1 MQITLT
7 GVAVLVSM
15 LIGWGFKIWR
25 EIKKDELTASQ
36 QDQLENVSYLA
47 VRASEELAEEAKSN
61 PDKTTW
67 TAEEKYEFASEA
79 ILEGAKA
86 ISPKLAASLS
96 PEMITMLIT
105 GAIQA
110 VGLGASGKNQAKNG
124 G

>member
-47 VRASEELAEEAKSN
+47 IRASEELAEEAKSN
-61 PDKTTW
+61 PDKETW
-67 TAEEKYEFASEA
+67 TAEDKYKFASEA

-86 ISPKLAASLS
+86 ISPKLAARLS

-105 GAIQA
+105 GTIAA
-110 VGLGASGKNQAKNG
+110 VGLGATGKTKIENG

>member
-7 GVAVLVSM
+7 GVAILVSM

-25 EIKKDELTASQ
+25 EVKKDELTASQ

-47 VRASEELAEEAKSN
+47 VRASEELAKKSKQQWSQD
-61 PDKTTW
+61 DKCD
-67 TAEEKYEFASEA
+67 FAAEA
-79 ILEGAKA
+79 IMEGAKA
-86 ISPKLAASLS
+86 ISPSLAANLS
-96 PEMITMLIT
+96 PTMIKMLIH

-110 VGLGASGKNQAKNG
+110 VGLGASGKSNTENG